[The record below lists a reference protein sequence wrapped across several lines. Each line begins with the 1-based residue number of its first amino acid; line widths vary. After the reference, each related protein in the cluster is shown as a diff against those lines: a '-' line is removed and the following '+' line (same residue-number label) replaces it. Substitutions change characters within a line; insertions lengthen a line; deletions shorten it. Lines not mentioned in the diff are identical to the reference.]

1 MAPRRRQGDRNG
13 GSDAVARSKQTRE
26 TIVNVKEVAL
36 WVITRLAEGGLPVI
50 GKALV
55 AGAVG
60 WAARYFWG

>member
-1 MAPRRRQGDRNG
+1 
-13 GSDAVARSKQTRE
+13 VARSKQTRE

-50 GKALV
+50 GKALA

>member
-1 MAPRRRQGDRNG
+1 MAPKRGRNLNG
-13 GSDAVARSKQTRE
+13 GSDALARQMQKRD
-26 TIVNVKEVAL
+26 TIVNVRSAAL

-50 GKALV
+50 GKALA